1 MLIIIIIGKAAVF
14 GHRGG
19 MEDSAIL
26 LSVFTFFLF
35 CNSNVFDRIKPSL
48 LCPTPNPEDQVSV
61 FLSSCGKVA
70 QLCPQAPGS
79 LFLTFYNSQGYGGI
93 ILIYLHMGMINIY
106 WSKKCIVQKLQRKIK

>member
-1 MLIIIIIGKAAVF
+1 MLIIIIGKAAVF
-14 GHRGG
+14 EHRRD

-26 LSVFTFFLF
+26 LSVFTFWGF
-35 CNSNVFDRIKPSL
+35 CNSTFFDRIRPSV

-70 QLCPQAPGS
+70 QLYPQAPCS

-93 ILIYLHMGMINIY
+93 ILIYLHMGMLNI
-106 WSKKCIVQKLQRKIK
+106 